1 MKHLKILVLAAMM
14 CAVITNCSKKEEV
27 DPQSTKYISNDEN
40 YNRVHQG
47 NEVQRIRIGRGS
59 PGLEGDPRCQGTGE
73 CGPCRG
79 ICIIISFKIANSP
92 LTNIEIN
99 HGFGLVEVEIPS
111 PGKFHMI
118 PHFDVD
124 RGDGFVDIANDF
136 FIGQEVSNFL
146 EFNQVT
152 IKQGLYQIDY
162 SSLPAFGEITFDII
176 TL

>member
-1 MKHLKILVLAAMM
+1 M
-14 CAVITNCSKKEEV
+14 CAVITNCSSKKEEV
-27 DPQSTKYISNDEN
+27 DPLSTKYISNDEN

-47 NEVQRIRIGRGS
+47 NERLIIKIGRGS
-59 PGLEGDPRCQGTGE
+59 PDPTGGEDPGCGGDGV
-73 CGPCRG
+73 CGPCPG
-79 ICIIISFKIANSP
+79 VCIIIEFKIANNP
-92 LTNIEIN
+92 ITNIQIK

-146 EFNQVT
+146 GFNQVT